1 MRRGCLCYIQIR
13 DRNRTYKGQSVI
25 VQNFSAYYLKP
36 NSTPMEI
43 DLKIIVYLFIIGY
56 LSSEI
61 LKLVSFVLCITN
73 TFSAI
78 VYLKHFTHSAGL
90 RIATDLFTDAA
101 VPSRPW
107 SMSTFFLLVGCR
119 VLFACLLTSLFVVLF
134 WNCGQAVDRDCLT
147 RHPSD
152 SPCSWRT

>member
-1 MRRGCLCYIQIR
+1 
-13 DRNRTYKGQSVI
+13 
-25 VQNFSAYYLKP
+25 
-36 NSTPMEI
+36 MEI
-43 DLKIIVYLFIIGY
+43 DLKIIVYLFITGY

-107 SMSTFFLLVGCR
+107 SMWGR
-119 VLFACLLTSLFVVLF
+119 
-134 WNCGQAVDRDCLT
+134 
-147 RHPSD
+147 
-152 SPCSWRT
+152 